1 MKPDV
6 HDPHRVAH
14 ELRGNEMRVRDISWA
29 ACMLVL
35 AASAICNPRL
45 GFGAETGA
53 DPATPA
59 ATRDSQQESATQETA
74 NASNLSEVVVTAEK
88 RSERL
93 QDVPVPVSA
102 ITTAGLLE
110 SNQTRMQD
118 YFAQIPGVDFTS
130 NVRGA
135 PLIAIRG
142 LVTGT
147 DLVNPTVG
155 IVVDDVPF
163 GSSTGLGGG
172 DTTPEI
178 DPSDLERIEVL
189 RGPQGTLYGASSLG
203 GLIKYVTRAP
213 SHAGV
218 SGTVQ
223 VGMSGVR
230 NGAEPGYNVR
240 GSVNLPVSDTLA
252 VLMSS
257 YSHQDPGYIDNPTL
271 GLKGVNEAHS
281 SGGRLSA
288 AWTPTDN
295 LSVRLSALF
304 QQTKTDGAGH
314 IVADPSLGDLQQ
326 NDTRHTGNVDKKLQF
341 YDLTVQDKVGAA
353 DLTSVTGYTV
363 SHLVDTVDYSAGFS
377 FLSGYTDQAFGIPVN
392 TTGSTML
399 DNNQTHRFSQE
410 LRLAMPIGTR
420 IDWLVGAFYTNE
432 RSPFSQDVYASIHD
446 TGANVGLWADLRW
459 LVTYDEYAGFT
470 DFTFHFTDR
479 FDIQLGARESKIEQ
493 SYQEVDSGP
502 LVPLFE
508 GNPSPLVFDKV
519 TTRSSAFTYLATP
532 RFKITPDMMVYARL
546 ASGYRPGGP
555 NPTAS
560 AFGLPLEFKPDK
572 AQSYEVG
579 LKGDVGQHL
588 FSYDA
593 SLYYIDWR
601 NIQLTFV
608 DASNGFAFNAN
619 GSRAKSQ
626 GAELSAQTRPLPGM
640 SISAWVAFNDAE
652 LTEAFPADSALAGA
666 KGDRLPFGSRFSGS
680 LSFRQEFPLVA
691 QVRGSVGATVSY
703 IGDRVGNFTSA
714 GQERQRYPGYART
727 DLNAGI
733 EYADWV
739 ATLYVNNLTD
749 QRGLLYGGV
758 GTLPNPAA
766 FEIIEPRVI
775 GLNLRKEF

>member
-1 MKPDV
+1 
-6 HDPHRVAH
+6 
-14 ELRGNEMRVRDISWA
+14 
-29 ACMLVL
+29 MLVFAATSIGRPHAVFAAEEGADTSAADETPN
-35 AASAICNPRL
+35 AAS
-45 GFGAETGA
+45 
-53 DPATPA
+53 
-59 ATRDSQQESATQETA
+59 
-74 NASNLSEVVVTAEK
+74 LSEVVVTAEK

-110 SNQTRMQD
+110 NNRTRMQD

-130 NVRGA
+130 NVRGS
-135 PLIAIRG
+135 PVIAIRG

-213 SHAGV
+213 STAGV

-223 VGMSGVR
+223 VGMSGVH

-240 GSVNLPVSDTLA
+240 GSVNLPVSDALA
-252 VLMSS
+252 VLMSG
-257 YSHQDPGYIDNPTL
+257 YSHQDPGYIDNPSL

-288 AWTPTDN
+288 AWTPTDS

-304 QQTKTDGAGH
+304 QRTQIDGAGH
-314 IVADPSLGDLQQ
+314 IEVDPSLGDLQQ
-326 NDTRHTGNVDKKLQF
+326 NDTRHTGGVDKKLQF
-341 YDLTVQDKVGAA
+341 YDLTVRDKLGAA

-363 SHLVDTVDYSAGFS
+363 NHLVDSVDYSAGFG
-377 FLSGYTDQAFGIPVN
+377 FLSSYTDQAFGIPVN
-392 TTGSTML
+392 TTGETML

-420 IDWLVGAFYTNE
+420 IDWLAGAFYTNE
-432 RSPFSQDVYASIHD
+432 RSPFTQTVLASEHD
-446 TGANVGLWADLRW
+446 TGASVGDWADLRW
-459 LVTYDEYAGFT
+459 RVTYAEYAGFT

-479 FDIQLGARESKIEQ
+479 FDIQLGARESRIEQ
-493 SYQEVDSGP
+493 TYQEVDSGP

-508 GNPSPLVFDKV
+508 MNPSPLVFDKV

-532 RFKITPDMMVYARL
+532 RFKISPDTMVYARL

-560 AFGLPLEFKPDK
+560 AFGLPLQFKPDK
-572 AQSYEVG
+572 AQSYEIG
-579 LKGDVGQHL
+579 LKGDLARHL

-626 GAELSAQTRPLPGM
+626 GAELSAQTQPLPGM

-652 LTEAFPADSALAGA
+652 LTEAFPPDSALAGA

-680 LSFRQEFPLVA
+680 LSFNQEFPLVA
-691 QVRGSVGATVSY
+691 RLRGTVGATVSY
-703 IGDRVGNFTSA
+703 VGDRVGNFTSP
-714 GQERQRYPGYART
+714 GQVRQTYPAYART
-727 DLNAGI
+727 DVNAGVK
-733 EYADWV
+733 YADWV
-739 ATLYVNNLTD
+739 TTIYVNNLTD
-749 QRGLLYGGV
+749 RRGLLYGGV

-766 FEIIEPRVI
+766 FELIEPRTI
-775 GLNLRKEF
+775 GINVRREF